1 MSQDI
6 QYMRNFVSLRYGE
19 RAIKWIAHVA
29 EMPDDQVM
37 AIYFRM
43 VEEKPKPKP
52 EPPPISPPEIKED
65 SDDPPT
71 LF

>member
-1 MSQDI
+1 MSPDI
-6 QYMRNFVSLRYGE
+6 QYMRNFVANRYGE
-19 RAIKWIAHVA
+19 DNLKWQARVA

-37 AIYFRM
+37 AIFYRM

-52 EPPPISPPEIKED
+52 EPPPLSPPEIKEE